1 MTIAKR
7 GPGRPLDMD
16 LRDRIEAVH
25 REHPTWSQ
33 RQVATELGCAWR
45 TVRRTGIVPASKVA
59 PAGVRMVIPA
69 ELAAWAMGRG
79 GILAVLEQARKSDP
93 HPDRGSGR

>member
-25 REHPTWSQ
+25 RDHPTWSQ
-33 RQVATELGCAWR
+33 RQVA
-45 TVRRTGIVPASKVA
+45 
-59 PAGVRMVIPA
+59 A
-69 ELAAWAMGRG
+69 ELVKLADSYAEDDGNGETYCREAMKR
-79 GILAVLEQARKSDP
+79 LLESWGHVRDE
-93 HPDRGSGR
+93 